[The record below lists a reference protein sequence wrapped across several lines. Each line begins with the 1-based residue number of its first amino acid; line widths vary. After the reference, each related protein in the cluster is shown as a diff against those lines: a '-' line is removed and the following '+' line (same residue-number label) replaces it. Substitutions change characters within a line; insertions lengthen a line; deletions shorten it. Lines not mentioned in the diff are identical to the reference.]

1 MLQKILKSVIFISCL
16 SIVTAFSFVIGSAN
30 ELSFSVEPTL
40 PTNQINTKDGFFNLL
55 LKPGEEEELH
65 LKYSNNTD
73 KPITVTTKV
82 ASASTNANGVVDYG
96 DLTAKADESLKY
108 TLSDLVTIPADVE
121 LKAHESKDVAF
132 KVKMPAENFAGIIA
146 GGLTFNDQAAD
157 NAKQAGTSKTAI
169 KNIYGFQ
176 LGLLMRQNQDL
187 SSSFPEAKVAKDGLK
202 LKSVKASQVNYRNV
216 IDVNLQNPLPVYI
229 NQFGVIA
236 KVYSA
241 DGKKLLYQ
249 SKRSTMQMAPNTNF
263 NYPINLNSGERL
275 KPGKYRLKLTAFAEK
290 NGQANYQTKAFD
302 DKTAQKYQYRWQFE
316 REFTINDS
324 VAEDLNQ
331 KDVTIKSTN
340 WTSILVGLACL
351 LALIFG
357 AGWLII
363 KKRQK

>member
-1 MLQKILKSVIFISCL
+1 MLQKILKSVIFISCIT
-16 SIVTAFSFVIGSAN
+16 IVTAFSFIIGSAN

-40 PTNQINTKDGFFNLL
+40 PNNQINTKDGFFNLL
-55 LKPGEEEELH
+55 LKPGQEEELH

-82 ASASTNANGVVDYG
+82 ASASTNANGAVDYG
-96 DLTAKADESLKY
+96 DLTAKADKSLKY
-108 TLSDLVTIPADVE
+108 ALPDLVTIPTDVK
-121 LKAHESKDVAF
+121 LKAHESKDVIF
-132 KVKMPAENFAGIIA
+132 KVKMPDEKFDGIIA

-157 NAKQAGTSKTAI
+157 NATQEGTSKTAI

-176 LGLLMRQNQDL
+176 LALLMRQNEDL
-187 SSSFPEAKVAKDGLK
+187 SNSFPVAKVAKDGLK

-216 IDVNLQNPLPVYI
+216 IDANLQNPLPVYI

-263 NYPINLNSGERL
+263 NYSINLDSGERL
-275 KPGKYRLKLTAFAEK
+275 KPGKYLLKLTAFAEK
-290 NGQANYQTKAFD
+290 NGQANYETRAFD
-302 DKTAQKYQYRWQFE
+302 DKKAEKYQYRWQFE
-316 REFTINDS
+316 REFTIKGS
-324 VAEDLNQ
+324 VAESLNR
-331 KDVTIKSTN
+331 KDVTIKSTD
-340 WTSILVGLACL
+340 WTSILVGVVCL

-357 AGWLII
+357 VGWFLI